1 MEAFQLLMCEQSW
14 ESESCHAPFLP
25 NCTHSVRA
33 AHFYTFYDCVTA
45 ILGLCVLAAE
55 GTLAIV
61 TVILIASI
69 CLSGTL
75 FQLIFLVEREERWR
89 SEYGVS
95 GLAACAWSC
104 AAVPITASLF

>member
-1 MEAFQLLMCEQSW
+1 MTVI
-14 ESESCHAPFLP
+14 P
-25 NCTHSVRA
+25 
-33 AHFYTFYDCVTA
+33 
-45 ILGLCVLAAE
+45 GLCVLAAE
-55 GTLAIV
+55 GVWAIV

-75 FQLIFLVEREERWR
+75 FLLVFFLIEREERWR

-95 GLAACAWSC
+95 ALAACAWSC